1 MSFVLLARPGL
12 LILFA
17 AIGYALATY
26 LMKLSAHS
34 ANFVLAGMIG
44 FALLVSVVSEILLL
58 QRMSLAA
65 AYLAIIA
72 AESLL
77 VLGLAWTIGD
87 GLSGRAVLGGV
98 LVIAGTMLV
107 SA

>member
-1 MSFVLLARPGL
+1 MIVDLLGRPGL

-26 LMKLSAHS
+26 LMKLSAQS
-34 ANFVLAGMIG
+34 VNFALLGMIG
-44 FALLVSVVSEILLL
+44 FALAVSVVAEILLL
-58 QRMSLAA
+58 QRMTLGV
-65 AYLAIIA
+65 AYLSIIA

-87 GLSGRAVLGGV
+87 GLSHRAVFGGV
-98 LVIAGTMLV
+98 LVVAGTMLV